1 MFGSTGLGLADIA
14 AVTGG
19 RNDGNGGWGN
29 GDGWWVLIILFALF
43 GGWGGN
49 GYGNN
54 GGAGMQGALTRGDL
68 CMDMNFNGLENAV
81 GRISDNQA
89 AIARQTDNAICNLG
103 YNMAQLSN
111 GVQTQISSEFRG
123 LDNAICNLGYN
134 IQQGQNNIS
143 QQIAECCCENRAA
156 IADLKYSNA
165 TNTRDIIDNANANT
179 RAILDTMNANYVRQL
194 ENENQSLRLAA
205 SQEAQNNYLVSKLRP
220 CPEPAYITCNPWANQ
235 APFGCCTQN
244 AGCGCN

>member
-54 GGAGMQGALTRGDL
+54 NGQGALTRGDL
-68 CMDMNFNGLENAV
+68 CMDMNFNGLENVV
-81 GRISDNQA
+81 GRIADNQN

-103 YNMAQLSN
+103 YTNAQLAN
-111 GVQTQISSEFRG
+111 GIQMQIGTEFRG
-123 LDNAICNLGYN
+123 LDNAICNLGFN
-134 IQQGQNNIS
+134 TQAGFNALSTQLAQ
-143 QQIAECCCENRAA
+143 CCCEQKSEAA
-156 IADLKYSNA
+156 ETRYAMQQGFCNLSNQIQSS
-165 TNTRDIIDNANANT
+165 TRDIIDNQNAQY
-179 RAILDTMNANYVRQL
+179 LRQL